1 MEKQQLKKSPII
13 AAMVDNLTKVIDDDI
28 IKNILAEERMENSI
42 PNIIE
47 GIIEDNISEQKIKE
61 AVLMSLTKCKSDDLQ
76 DWIGDEDDEY
86 GFVDEEY
93 NY

>member
-1 MEKQQLKKSPII
+1 
-13 AAMVDNLTKVIDDDI
+13 MVDNLTKVIDDDI

-47 GIIEDNISEQKIKE
+47 GIIEDNIIEQKIKE
-61 AVLMSLTKCKSDDLQ
+61 DDLMSLAKCKSDDLQ